1 MKSFFINQDLAK
13 KDTISITG
21 DLWHHIYNVMRLR
34 IGDRLILKDGKGYAY
49 IGCISNAADGI
60 CQVHLESKSLLDS
73 EPPIGIDLYQSLPKG
88 SRFEYILEKGCEIGI
103 NNFIPLLTERTVK
116 VLNEER
122 FAKKRLRWENILKEA
137 ARQSGRALIP
147 GLKKPLR
154 LKDIESRADDYSHR
168 FVAWENS
175 EIGIEKVLKD
185 CSRVEKIML
194 LVGPEGGFAPAEIIQ
209 LKQWGVADF
218 SLGPRILRC
227 DTAGLVASSIL
238 LYQFGAM
245 EV

>member
-1 MKSFFINQDLAK
+1 MKSFFINRDLAEE
-13 KDTISITG
+13 DTVSITG
-21 DLWHHIYNVMRLR
+21 DLWHHIHNVMRLR
-34 IGDRLILKDGKGYAY
+34 SDDRLILKDGKGHAY
-49 IGCISNAADGI
+49 IGCITAIADGA
-60 CQVHLESKSLLDS
+60 CQVYLESKSPVDS
-73 EPPIGIDLYQSLPKG
+73 EPPFEIDLYQALPKG

-103 NNFIPLLTERTVK
+103 SNFIPLLTDRTVK
-116 VLNEER
+116 ILNEDR
-122 FAKKRLRWENILKEA
+122 FAKKRFRWENILKES

-147 GLKKPLR
+147 GLKNPLR
-154 LKDIESRADDYSHR
+154 LKDMADKTDVYSHR

-175 EIGIEKVLKD
+175 ETSIGKVLKG
-185 CSRVEKIML
+185 CKQVGKIML
-194 LVGPEGGFAPAEIIQ
+194 LIGPEGGFAPSEIIQ
-209 LKQWGVADF
+209 LKQWGVNDF